1 MSVAMGA
8 MLDALRGVRWPARR
22 PVAAG
27 LPGAHRSR
35 QRGTSGEF
43 TEYRLYRQGDD
54 PRRLDWKLLARSN
67 RAFVRLT
74 DDRALVPTWLV
85 VDASASLAFPPEAT
99 DGRPTKWELASAL
112 AIGLASVAHAGA
124 DPVGLA
130 VASGNGARLVPR
142 TRRGTVREIARAL
155 DETRCI
161 GASPIA
167 PLLAPISPTSR
178 IVVLSDLLGDL
189 DETLRTS
196 AQLIAAGAQIDCV
209 HVVAVEELELPE
221 GSWLAVDPDARA
233 DAPRAVTRGARA
245 EYRAA
250 FDAFRAEAARRWRAI
265 GAGYVEARTD
275 ALPARLVRH
284 LVSGAA
290 GEVATGADEGA
301 LATRG
306 ARR

>member
-74 DDRALVPTWLV
+74 DERALVPTWLV
-85 VDASASLAFPPEAT
+85 ADASASLAFPQAET
-99 DGRPTKWELASAL
+99 KGRPSKWDLLRAL
-112 AIGLASVAHAGA
+112 AIGLAAVAHAGA

-130 VASGNGARLVPR
+130 VASGTGARLTPR

-155 DETRCI
+155 EETRCF
-161 GASPIA
+161 GASPMA
-167 PLLAPISPTSR
+167 PLLAPLSPSSR
-178 IVVLSDLLGDL
+178 IVILSDFLGDL
-189 DETLRTS
+189 EETLRAAS
-196 AQLIAAGAQIDCV
+196 QLIAAGAQVDCV
-209 HVVAVEELELPE
+209 HVVAVEELDLPE
-221 GSWLAVDPDARA
+221 GTWLASDPDATDIPPRPITRA
-233 DAPRAVTRGARA
+233 ARV

-250 FDAFRAEAARRWRAI
+250 FDAFRGEAARRWRAT
-265 GAGYVEARTD
+265 GAGYLEARTD
-275 ALPARLVRH
+275 ASPARLVRH
-284 LVSGAA
+284 LVSGAT
-290 GEVATGADEGA
+290 GE
-301 LATRG
+301 LAAEPTAIDG
-306 ARR
+306 QPA